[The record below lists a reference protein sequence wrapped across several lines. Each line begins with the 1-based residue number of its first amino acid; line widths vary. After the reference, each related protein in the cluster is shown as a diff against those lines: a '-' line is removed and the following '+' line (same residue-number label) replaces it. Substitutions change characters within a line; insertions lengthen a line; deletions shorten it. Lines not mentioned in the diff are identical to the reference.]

1 MKSIARMVLVL
12 GLVCTVAAL
21 SLSVVYEVTKEPI
34 AEAYRQELLDAI
46 GAVLPAFDNAPDAD
60 MVAVEGVDYYLAKA
74 KGAPV
79 GAAFKVSSTQ
89 GYSGLIT
96 ALVGVDPE
104 GRVTGVRILLHT
116 ETPGL
121 GAKFTAP
128 AFLAQFKGKTLG
140 TSNWKVKKDGG
151 DFEQITGATITPRA
165 LVAAIGEG
173 LETFAKARFT
183 VFEGGAR

>member
-12 GLVCTVAAL
+12 GLVCAVAAL
-21 SLSVVYEVTKEPI
+21 SLSLVYEVTKEPI

-60 MVAVEGVDYYLAKA
+60 MATVDGVDYYIGKA

-79 GAAFKVSSTQ
+79 GAAFKVNTTQ

-96 ALVGVDPE
+96 ALVGVDPA
-104 GRVTGVRILLHT
+104 GKVTGVRILLHT

-128 AFLAQFKGKTLG
+128 DFLAQFKGKTLE
-140 TSNWKVKKDGG
+140 TAKWKVKKDGG
-151 DFEQITGATITPRA
+151 DFDQITGATITPRA
-165 LVAAIGEG
+165 LVAAMAEG
-173 LETFAKARFT
+173 LEAFVQNSSTI
-183 VFEGGAR
+183 FEGGAK